1 MTKGVDY
8 TYPLPPKNLHARYDP
23 VFSAFKAGLN
33 CTLIGYPLSAR
44 SGYLKFILEYSKDF
58 LGEFINPNLTDFVI
72 VEGERLSGDEL
83 IQQIAAKCVDLPIF
97 STQKETIENRIKMR
111 DPHLTLIAIQSAIK
125 CFKPEQRLVVIIY
138 ETEKI
143 LDNNPQ
149 AINFL
154 LQLWNTDRNQ
164 PTSKVSLCFI
174 ASPVLKDKIKQTT
187 WSSIR
192 SAIEEKTIYFPL
204 FDSEETEYL
213 RIRIEKLSGSKINL
227 NIHALA
233 KELSGGHTVLYRL
246 LSQLSF
252 EELNK
257 LEINKIHPSLDGVIE
272 TIWNGLSGIEKQ
284 NGEFEIPLLPP
295 ARKRFEVVNDENIP
309 PLTAQQKLLFDY
321 LHSHPGQVITRDE
334 IAEVVWGNKY
344 LEKYSDWAIDRCI
357 SNLKSKLSQTKYQIL
372 TLRNRG
378 YLLR

>member
-23 VFSAFKAGLN
+23 VFNAFKAGLN

-58 LGEFINPNLTDFVI
+58 LSEFIDPESTGFVVI
-72 VEGERLSGDEL
+72 EGERITGDDL
-83 IQQIAAKCVDLPIF
+83 IHQIAAKCVDLSIF
-97 STQKETIENRIKMR
+97 LEHKEVIESRIKMR

-125 CFKPEQRLVVIIY
+125 GLNRGQRLVIIIY

-164 PTSKVSLCFI
+164 PLSKVSLCFI
-174 ASPVLKDKIKQTT
+174 ASPILKDKVKQTS

-192 SAIEEKTIYFPL
+192 SAIEEKTICFPL
-204 FDSEETEYL
+204 FNNKETEYL
-213 RIRIEKLSGSKINL
+213 RTRIEKLSGYKINQ

-252 EELNK
+252 EELSK
-257 LEINKIHPSLDGVIE
+257 LEINKFHPSLDGVIE
-272 TIWNGLSGIEKQ
+272 TIWNGLSEIEKQ

-295 ARKRFEVVNDENIP
+295 IKKSFEVVNDENIP
-309 PLTAQQKLLFDY
+309 PLTAQQKLIFDY
-321 LHSHPGQVITRDE
+321 LHSHTGQVITRDE
-334 IAEVVWGNKY
+334 IAEIVWGKSWQA
-344 LEKYSDWAIDRCI
+344 KYSDWAIDRSM
-357 SNLKSKLSQTKYQIL
+357 SNLKSKLSKTNYQIL

-378 YLLR
+378 YLLK